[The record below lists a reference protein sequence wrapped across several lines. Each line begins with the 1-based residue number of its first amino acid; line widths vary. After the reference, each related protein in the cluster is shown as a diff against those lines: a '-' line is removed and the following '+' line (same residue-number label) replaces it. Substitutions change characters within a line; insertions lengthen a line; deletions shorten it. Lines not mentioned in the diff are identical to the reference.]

1 MLSANPDSIDAYI
14 LTFPPEIQNILE
26 QVRAII
32 QKNAPNAE
40 EKISY
45 GMPTF
50 TLNKV
55 NLVHFAA
62 FKSHIG
68 FYPTPVGMDE
78 FKNDLAGYKTGK
90 GSVQFPLD
98 QPMPFDLIKR
108 IVEFRIQDVLNKAP
122 KKKPSKK

>member
-14 LTFPPEIQNILE
+14 LTFPPEIQKILE

-32 QKNAPNAE
+32 QKTAPNAE

-78 FKNDLAGYKTGK
+78 FKNDLAGSKTGK

-122 KKKPSKK
+122 KKKSSKK

>member
-14 LTFPPEIQNILE
+14 STFPSDIQTILE
-26 QVRAII
+26 QVRAVI
-32 QKNAPNAE
+32 QKTAPDAE

-45 GMPTF
+45 GMPTY
-50 TLNKV
+50 TLNNV

-68 FYPTPVGMDE
+68 FYPTPVGMDT

-108 IVEFRIQDVLNKAP
+108 IVEFRIEDVLKKAP